1 VVSEPRSAD
10 SVAARL
16 RVLRGSLGLSQEQLA
31 RRLGVSFAT
40 VNRWESGRTQLSPRA
55 ERAVTELESELEA
68 QLARPEGQPAQP
80 GAQAAQPGARVAPPA
95 ASGSQPGAAPR
106 PAGPSQL
113 PLGQTS
119 FIGREREL
127 AELARLMSGARLV
140 SLIGP
145 GGAGKTR
152 LAVEVISRSG
162 PQPDVVFLPLESVR
176 LPHALVPALASRL
189 GVHDQPGVSLT
200 DSVQAALSDSD
211 RLLVLDGAE
220 SLRTETAALAR
231 DLLAAVPR
239 LRIVVTSR
247 VLLGVPGEVCWTVPP
262 LDCPSL
268 AADAAGIAA
277 SDAVQLFIARARDRL
292 PGFQSGDVAPHA
304 IAELCRRLD
313 GLPLAIELIASWVGT
328 LSIREI
334 LQQRAV
340 LLDTDPGPAGQQEP
354 RRLADV
360 LQASYD
366 LLDPEAQRMLPML
379 SCFAGRFGLTDAQA
393 VLDAPSPATAV
404 TLRTLVDSSW
414 LVVSQ
419 GTEQNRFGML
429 ETIRSFAAAQ
439 LEKTGDGPAARGR
452 HARHFADLATR
463 SEAGLT
469 GPDAAAW
476 TDRMQ
481 PADPDLQV
489 ALQWAADNGE
499 VDLGLRVAGG
509 LWRWWL
515 ISGRLAQGRSWLG
528 RMIAPAANRHDETIA
543 RALCAAAVLA
553 TENGD
558 YREAI
563 GYADRARRI
572 FDALGL
578 RERTAFAATVL
589 ASAHRYLGNNPAARH
604 NFRLAMELRLA
615 LGDRRGV
622 SVAINNIALLE
633 LDDGNVDRAQ
643 ALFEQA
649 LDIKRELGEPRSIA
663 IGLANL
669 ADVLIRT
676 QQWDDA
682 ERVLAEGASLGAGI
696 PQIVGTIR
704 CNQGNLASHRQDW
717 AAAAEHFEAAIAASQ
732 AGGHPHDAI
741 EAMVGLAKVLHRTGR
756 QDEGLAQLRSARAL
770 AVSLSSPQ
778 RIADVD
784 AALTVL
790 TAPVPTA
797 PHLTAPVPTAPVPAA
812 PAPTAPHLT
821 APVPT
826 APVPT
831 APVPAAPVPTAPVLT
846 APVLTAIGPAD
857 AAAEP
862 GAAAPTRPDHLTARQ
877 AEVLGLLAA
886 GLSNKEIAAKLF
898 LSPATVERHLAT
910 IYRNLGLTSRVEAAR
925 FAIENGLALP
935 R

>member
-1 VVSEPRSAD
+1 VRASAYPLIVSEPRSAD

-31 RRLGVSFAT
+31 RRIGVSFAT

-55 ERAVTELESELEA
+55 EQAVAELEA
-68 QLARPEGQPAQP
+68 ELAELAELAQP
-80 GAQAAQPGARVAPPA
+80 QGRPTQQQGRPTQPDLAATA
-95 ASGSQPGAAPR
+95 ASPSAPGQGALAGTT
-106 PAGPSQL
+106 PAGVARGQL
-113 PLGQTS
+113 PFGQTS
-119 FIGREREL
+119 FVGREREL
-127 AELARLMSGARLV
+127 AELAEVLSGSRLV

-152 LAVEVISRSG
+152 LAVEVVSRTV
-162 PQPDVVFLPLESVR
+162 PQPDVVFVPLESVR
-176 LPHALVPALASRL
+176 LPHSLVPALASRL
-189 GVHDQPGVSLT
+189 GVHDQPGISLT
-200 DSVQAALSDSD
+200 DSLQAALANAD

-220 SLRTETAALAR
+220 SLRTETAALVR
-231 DLLAAVPR
+231 DLLAALPR

-292 PGFQSGDVAPHA
+292 PGFQAADVAPHA

-366 LLDPEAQRMLPML
+366 LLDPPAQRMLPML
-379 SCFAGRFGLTDAQA
+379 SCFAGRFGLADAQA
-393 VLDAPSPATAV
+393 VLDSPSPATAV

-419 GTEQNRFGML
+419 GTEQNLFGML
-429 ETIRSFAAAQ
+429 ETIRSFATAQ
-439 LEKTGDGPAARGR
+439 LEKAEDSPAARGR
-452 HARHFADLATR
+452 HARHFADLAAR
-463 SEAGLT
+463 SETGLT
-469 GPDAAAW
+469 GTDAAAW
-476 TDRMQ
+476 TDRMRV
-481 PADPDLQV
+481 ADPDLQV

-499 VDLGLRVAGG
+499 EDLGLETAGG

-528 RMIAPAANRHDETIA
+528 RMLAPAGSRRDETIA

-563 GYADRARRI
+563 GYADRARQI
-572 FDALGL
+572 FGALGL

-589 ASAHRYLGNNPAARH
+589 ASAHRYLGNNRAARQ
-604 NFRLAMELRLA
+604 NFQVAMELRLV

-622 SVAINNIALLE
+622 SVAINNTALLE
-633 LDDGNVDRAQ
+633 LDDGNLDRARE
-643 ALFEQA
+643 LFEQA
-649 LDIKRELGEPRSIA
+649 LEIKRELGEPRSIA

-676 QQWDDA
+676 QQWEDA
-682 ERVLAEGASLGAGI
+682 DRVLAEAASLGAGI
-696 PQIVGTIR
+696 PQIDGTIR
-704 CNQGNLASHRQDW
+704 CNQGNLASHREDW
-717 AAAAEHFEAAIAASQ
+717 AGAAEHFEAAIAASQ
-732 AGGHPHDAI
+732 ASGHPHDAI
-741 EAMVGLAKVLHRTGR
+741 EAMIGLAKVLHRTGQ
-756 QDEGLAQLRSARAL
+756 QDKAIAQLQAARTL
-770 AVSLSSPQ
+770 AASLSSPQ
-778 RIADVD
+778 RIADVETALAGLTSTGLAPAQGQQP
-784 AALTVL
+784 AAANSRPPGDLTV
-790 TAPVPTA
+790 
-797 PHLTAPVPTAPVPAA
+797 
-812 PAPTAPHLT
+812 
-821 APVPT
+821 
-826 APVPT
+826 
-831 APVPAAPVPTAPVLT
+831 
-846 APVLTAIGPAD
+846 
-857 AAAEP
+857 
-862 GAAAPTRPDHLTARQ
+862 RQ
-877 AEVLGLLAA
+877 AEVLGLLAT
-886 GLSNKEIAAKLF
+886 GLSNKQIAATLF

-925 FAIENGLALP
+925 FAIENGLTA
-935 R
+935 RH